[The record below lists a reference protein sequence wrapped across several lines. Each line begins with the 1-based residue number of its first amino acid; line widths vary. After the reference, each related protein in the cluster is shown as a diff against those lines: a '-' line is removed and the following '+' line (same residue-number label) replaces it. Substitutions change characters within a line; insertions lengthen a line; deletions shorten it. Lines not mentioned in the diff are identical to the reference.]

1 VDLVSSN
8 PKALAR
14 AIREFADRTA
24 MLRDC
29 GFAHIGEMLTRLL
42 STDVQGGPDDDATA
56 IPSAS
61 VMRGLDPSSLT
72 QKQAIAIGYAIASS
86 VQQACTLAAGL
97 KTIIK
102 SHGLLQAMKSK
113 YAWFVPMLE
122 VIMAHKAAQQ
132 PRGSTLMERVRSS
145 ISHVASS
152 DAALH
157 ADAVDEESG
166 FSSVVRLG
174 AHGPVSACVRAS

>member
-1 VDLVSSN
+1 
-8 PKALAR
+8 
-14 AIREFADRTA
+14 
-24 MLRDC
+24 M
-29 GFAHIGEMLTRLL
+29 HIGAEQPREHV
-42 STDVQGGPDDDATA
+42 TDVQGRPDDDATA
-56 IPSAS
+56 IPSGP
-61 VMRGLDPSSLT
+61 VMIAAIGLDPSSLT
-72 QKQAIAIGYAIASS
+72 EKQAIAIGYAIASS
-86 VQQACTLAAGL
+86 VQQARTLAAGL
-97 KTIIK
+97 KTVMK

-174 AHGPVSACVRAS
+174 AHGPVSLCRQ